1 VEIPDGTITGLG
13 RRVAWTG
20 TFPLVDA
27 SCPLS
32 GEVQVRLA
40 LTTDGST
47 RGLGAWVGRLRVLDR
62 RQVLADTDRAADREA
77 VVADGWSL
85 PG

>member
-1 VEIPDGTITGLG
+1 MCSSD
-13 RRVAWTG
+13 
-20 TFPLVDA
+20 
-27 SCPLS
+27 LS

-62 RQVLADTDRAADREA
+62 RQVLADTERPEDRDS

>member
-1 VEIPDGTITGLG
+1 
-13 RRVAWTG
+13 VAWTG
-20 TFPLVDA
+20 TFPLVDGEV
-27 SCPLS
+27 PLA
-32 GEVQVRLA
+32 GEVQTRLA

-47 RGLGAWVGRLRVLDR
+47 RGLGAWVGRLRITDR
-62 RQVLADTDRAADREA
+62 REVLVDTDRPADREA